1 MPLIKMQPTGTQSAW
16 ALWFITET
24 EQELS
29 SYIKELPEQNVV
41 NATKRLEW
49 LAGRVLLQ
57 HLAKQVGLEYEGL
70 RKDEYGKPFL
80 KNLPHHISLSHSF
93 PYVAAQIDLHQEIGI
108 DLEQPKSKLL
118 HIAHRILSLT
128 ELVDAGNDVVKHCVY
143 WCAKETM
150 YKAYGKKG
158 LHFSDQLQVKPFT
171 LRNAGDLHG
180 KINVSNHSRDLMMT
194 YLIQPDYVLVC
205 TKTSSL

>member
-1 MPLIKMQPTGTQSAW
+1 MPLIKMQPTGNQSAW
-16 ALWFITET
+16 ALWFIEET
-24 EQELS
+24 ESEFHSRLM
-29 SYIKELPEQNVV
+29 ERPEQNVV

-57 HLAKQVGLEYEGL
+57 HLTEQVGLKYEGL
-70 RKDEYGKPFL
+70 HKDEYGKPFL

-118 HIAHRILSLT
+118 HIAHRILSPA
-128 ELVDAGNDVVKHCVY
+128 ELLDAGNEVVKHCVY
-143 WCAKETM
+143 WCAKEAM

-171 LRNAGDLHG
+171 LYNTGELHG
-180 KINVSNHSRDLMMT
+180 KINVRDHSRDLMMT
-194 YLIQPDYVLVC
+194 YFIQPDYVLVC
-205 TKTSSL
+205 TKTAS